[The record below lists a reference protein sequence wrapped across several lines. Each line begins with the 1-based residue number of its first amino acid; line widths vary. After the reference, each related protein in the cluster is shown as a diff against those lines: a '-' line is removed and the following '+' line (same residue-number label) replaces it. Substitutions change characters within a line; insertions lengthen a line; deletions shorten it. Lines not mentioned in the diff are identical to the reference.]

1 MKLKTFG
8 LALVATAFMASAT
21 LAQPGT
27 MQPIPN
33 PPEKAKVHHKKKH
46 KPAAEAAKADAK
58 ADKAEAKTDAKADA
72 KKK

>member
-27 MQPIPN
+27 MKPIPN
-33 PPEKAKVHHKKKH
+33 PPEKAKVKHHKKKA
-46 KPAAEAAKADAK
+46 KPAADAAKADSTTA
-58 ADKAEAKTDAKADA
+58 ADA
-72 KKK
+72 KPAMPAKKK